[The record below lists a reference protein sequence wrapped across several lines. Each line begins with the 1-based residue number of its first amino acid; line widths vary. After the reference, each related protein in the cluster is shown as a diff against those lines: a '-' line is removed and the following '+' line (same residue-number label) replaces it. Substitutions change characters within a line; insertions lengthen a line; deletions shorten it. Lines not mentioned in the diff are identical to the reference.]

1 MASNMPPLAAEKEA
15 VFVHDY
21 FNSFT
26 STMFIGNELR
36 LFSYEALFFCVIDMS
51 LQNVSEPDNSCIR
64 GNA

>member
-1 MASNMPPLAAEKEA
+1 MVTQLPPLAAAKEA

-36 LFSYEALFFCVIDMS
+36 LFAYEALFFCVIDMQ
-51 LQNVSEPDNSCIR
+51 LQNVSWAGGC
-64 GNA
+64 